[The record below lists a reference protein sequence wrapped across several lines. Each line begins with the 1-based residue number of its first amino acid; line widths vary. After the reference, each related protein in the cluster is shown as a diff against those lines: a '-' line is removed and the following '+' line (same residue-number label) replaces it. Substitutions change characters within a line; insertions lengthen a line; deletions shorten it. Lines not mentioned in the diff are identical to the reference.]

1 LNQYKLV
8 TVVETKEHVYIRIFV
23 NDTLINPEGLIRL
36 KQAELD
42 QLFRDLFKGSRGNC
56 IRIRRVRS

>member
-1 LNQYKLV
+1 MNQYKLV
-8 TVVETKEHVYIRIFV
+8 IVVETKEHVYIRIFV

-42 QLFRDLFKGSRGNC
+42 QLFRDLFKGSKGNC
-56 IRIRRVRS
+56 IRMRCVHS